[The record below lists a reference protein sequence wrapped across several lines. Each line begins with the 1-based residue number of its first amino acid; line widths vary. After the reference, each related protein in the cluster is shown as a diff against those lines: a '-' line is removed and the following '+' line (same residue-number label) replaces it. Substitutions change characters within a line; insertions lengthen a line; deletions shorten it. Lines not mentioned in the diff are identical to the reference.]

1 MSRSVF
7 KVPAKV
13 LLYLWLPTLLIVL
26 WWFLPPSH
34 SIYFPA
40 LWVLIDNIRHQ
51 WIWHLASTELVPTL
65 KVLGLGYAIA
75 VCGGIVLGLILR
87 LVPVLY
93 ELSLPLI
100 SFFRGL
106 PAIALIPPLLLIL
119 GLGATFK
126 VGIVV
131 LGAIQ
136 PVLLNTYNGL
146 QSIDEVQAETA
157 RSYGLS
163 GLRRIFAVMLPAAS
177 PQIVAGARTALQ
189 ASILL
194 VVASEIVGST
204 AGVGYVIVNAQQSF
218 DGPGMWGGMIILGVL
233 GIVLNLLFVIAERWV
248 LSWYF
253 GMRATEGRLG

>member
-1 MSRSVF
+1 MTRPAVR
-7 KVPAKV
+7 VPAKV
-13 LLYLWLPTLLIVL
+13 LLYVWLPTLLIVL

-40 LWVLIDNIRHQ
+40 LWVILDNIRHQ

-65 KVLGLGYAIA
+65 KILAAGYAIA
-75 VCGGIVLGLILR
+75 VGGGILLGLVLR

-119 GLGATFK
+119 GLGGTFK

-157 RSYGLS
+157 RSYGVR
-163 GLRRIFAVMLPAAS
+163 GVRRILTVMLPAAS

-194 VVASEIVGST
+194 VIASEIVGST

-218 DGPGMWGGMIILGVL
+218 DGPGMWGGMLILGVL
-233 GIVLNLLFVIAERWV
+233 GIVLNLLFVIAERVV
-248 LSWYF
+248 LSWHF
-253 GMRATEGRLG
+253 GMRATERRVG

>member
-1 MSRSVF
+1 MSRSLL
-7 KVPAKV
+7 KVPGKV
-13 LLYLWLPTLLIVL
+13 LLYVWLPTLLVVL

-65 KVLGLGYAIA
+65 KVLALGYVIA
-75 VCGGIVLGLILR
+75 VSGGIVLGLVLR

-93 ELSLPLI
+93 ELSLPII

-119 GLGATFK
+119 GLGGTFK

-131 LGAIQ
+131 LGAVQ

-146 QSIDEVQAETA
+146 QSIDEVQADTA
-157 RSYGLS
+157 RAYGLS
-163 GLRRIFAVMLPAAS
+163 GQRRIFTVMLPAAS

-253 GMRATEGRLG
+253 GMRRSEGRHG